1 MVRVKICGITRP
13 EDALLVESAG
23 ADAIGL
29 IFAASKRRVDSVA
42 AAEIIAAVGPFIT
55 VVGVFRNAPLAQVID
70 TLTGLDIAVAQL
82 HGDENA
88 EYAAAVGRHARVVR
102 AVSYSRAPTPEA
114 LAGYPA
120 AGFLVD
126 GSEPGSGAAYDWQQ
140 ITAWGGHPR
149 LILAGGLTPDNVAQ
163 AITSLRPYGVD
174 TSTGVES
181 SAGIKDPESVRRF
194 VANAKA
200 SRFADR

>member
-70 TLTGLDIAVAQL
+70 TLTGLDIAVPSRPREDAP
-82 HGDENA
+82 
-88 EYAAAVGRHARVVR
+88 RARYTER
-102 AVSYSRAPTPEA
+102 C
-114 LAGYPA
+114 
-120 AGFLVD
+120 
-126 GSEPGSGAAYDWQQ
+126 
-140 ITAWGGHPR
+140 
-149 LILAGGLTPDNVAQ
+149 
-163 AITSLRPYGVD
+163 SLLCPSHEDCR
-174 TSTGVES
+174 
-181 SAGIKDPESVRRF
+181 
-194 VANAKA
+194 
-200 SRFADR
+200 